1 MSAWQ
6 GTARAPLAAPNTT
19 SLALL
24 TDYMNSVLT
33 VDSARHRLRVQA
45 GMLVTKLMKEA
56 ANLNMSLPLGSIPA
70 FADLTLGGVLSTG
83 AHGSGLNTT
92 SSLVRKDFS
101 HSPLHVCACAF
112 RRANIGRHNRHTD
125 LLQAQ

>member
-92 SSLVRKDFS
+92 SSLVRKGCPLITSDS
-101 HSPLHVCACAF
+101 SPQNRSGVLGC
-112 RRANIGRHNRHTD
+112 GRGRYR
-125 LLQAQ
+125 